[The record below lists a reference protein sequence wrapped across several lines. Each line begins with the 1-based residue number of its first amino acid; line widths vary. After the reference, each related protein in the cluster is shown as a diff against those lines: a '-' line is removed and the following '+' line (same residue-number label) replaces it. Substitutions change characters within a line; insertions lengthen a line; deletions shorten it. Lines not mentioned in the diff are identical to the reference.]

1 MLSDRCDVH
10 IWRGPFNGMI
20 SGRFHC
26 IIIWNPIFFSIN
38 RFLFRNIT
46 LNPIFALLKRNERHS
61 LLPYQY
67 LREIWHISIIRRC
80 CANENTTMNV
90 FFDIRKNYDIDINK
104 NTNVQYELSR
114 SEISILS
121 KLHNS
126 ILKGILF
133 LQRLQF
139 CKTQSYIQLIT
150 EIAFRMHH
158 RPVYH
163 RNVRCISQHS

>member
-1 MLSDRCDVH
+1 MILFRFQIVMLSDRCDVH

-20 SGRFHC
+20 SGRLHC

-61 LLPYQY
+61 PLPYQY

-90 FFDIRKNYDIDINK
+90 FLISGK
-104 NTNVQYELSR
+104 TM
-114 SEISILS
+114 ISILIKIQMS
-121 KLHNS
+121 NMSYLSSDRKYQYWANY
-126 ILKGILF
+126 II
-133 LQRLQF
+133 QF
-139 CKTQSYIQLIT
+139 
-150 EIAFRMHH
+150 
-158 RPVYH
+158 
-163 RNVRCISQHS
+163 